1 MESSPSER
9 HSPSWRGP
17 LIHFSIVESID
28 RTNGVLRRWNVFSSG
43 KRSTLVRHLKGK
55 WLWDNLNM
63 EEARIF
69 WLLPE
74 ILKDPVFAALLRAYA
89 NGVSKKILRE
99 RLETCPIQINFVT
112 RQQYLSRKGR
122 LNLILTKETISLR
135 KTPKYSGYTK
145 HYKDKGSL
153 GSAREYNVLTE
164 VLDTSSNVNEDLLY
178 TWFTVGE
185 FSLFSGDVIL
195 RPDETQKGRNSE
207 NINEFETYE
216 RIILEDFDRLLDE

>member
-1 MESSPSER
+1 M
-9 HSPSWRGP
+9 
-17 LIHFSIVESID
+17 
-28 RTNGVLRRWNVFSSG
+28 
-43 KRSTLVRHLKGK
+43 
-55 WLWDNLNM
+55 
-63 EEARIF
+63 
-69 WLLPE
+69 
-74 ILKDPVFAALLRAYA
+74 
-89 NGVSKKILRE
+89 
-99 RLETCPIQINFVT
+99 
-112 RQQYLSRKGR
+112 
-122 LNLILTKETISLR
+122 
-135 KTPKYSGYTK
+135 
-145 HYKDKGSL
+145 